1 MQIENASPVYD
12 LNELVEFF
20 NKINSDEARC
30 ENAIQNIVK
39 YGTKND
45 KVRAKKAY
53 LYFKNT
59 KGSSSDK
66 GRDKIFQ
73 ILEDIRVKWAI
84 YLKKCGCNITSADQV
99 VFR

>member
-1 MQIENASPVYD
+1 MAKLNISEFDDFKFETELASESFY
-12 LNELVEFF
+12 
-20 NKINSDEARC
+20 
-30 ENAIQNIVK
+30 
-39 YGTKND
+39 TKND